1 MQKSTTT
8 QMSDSFLVGIPVIL
22 SAGYMDVYTYL
33 LRDGVFA
40 NAQTGNI
47 ILLAVR
53 LAERQW
59 HAALHYALP
68 IAAFTAGI
76 LVSLVV
82 RWNCKK
88 LTAVHWRQL
97 CLLMQAVIL
106 VLAAFPGESRNILSS
121 CLVSLACGIQLQ
133 SFRALHGYP
142 LATTMCIGNLRTAT
156 EQLFVFFVTGQRRS
170 LRPAEGYRQRPE
182 GAGAPRSGDGRTLQ
196 MRRPAGGG
204 YPERRQRPGSAG
216 SGYADRRA
224 RPGSAR
230 RGRGSSAGYRA
241 GSSPRRAGAA
251 GRF

>member
-1 MQKSTTT
+1 MPQNTTT

-53 LAERQW
+53 LTERQW
-59 HAALHYALP
+59 QAALHYALP

-156 EQLFVFFVTGQRRS
+156 EHLFVFFVTGQRRS
-170 LRPAEGYRQRPE
+170 LRSCAVYAGVIGLFALGAVLGNVGVTLWGHSALLLCPALLLFACAVMCR
-182 GAGAPRSGDGRTLQ
+182 APQCDVST
-196 MRRPAGGG
+196 
-204 YPERRQRPGSAG
+204 EE
-216 SGYADRRA
+216 
-224 RPGSAR
+224 
-230 RGRGSSAGYRA
+230 
-241 GSSPRRAGAA
+241 
-251 GRF
+251 